1 MPHPWQAKKPPEV
14 PIRPANR
21 NPRFQAFG
29 RDTAAISAYRSVP
42 RSRLAIYGRYLL
54 MRAKV
59 RLAYRGDFV
68 LNAAG
73 DLLVAAIGVVFLWA
87 VFSHVPDIAGWG
99 FYEVLFIWGMAETA
113 TGLFFVLFQGLW
125 FVNQR
130 YLLHGELDRVL
141 LRPLDPYLQVL
152 MDNINLEDLPVGML
166 GIGMLAVAIPGLPP
180 LSLAQWVLLPVFIA
194 GGVAILGG
202 VLTGVSSAGFR
213 IHHRG
218 TAVGLV
224 YQASVFNRYPLD
236 IFHLRIQLFLTWIIP
251 FAFVAFFPATW
262 YCGRTE
268 WLSFVVV
275 QPLVAAAAFVI
286 GVTLWKKGML
296 SYRSPGT

>member
-1 MPHPWQAKKPPEV
+1 M
-14 PIRPANR
+14 RPATR
-21 NPRFQAFG
+21 DPKYQAFSREG
-29 RDTAAISAYRSVP
+29 GAVSAYVTAP
-42 RSRLAIYGRYLL
+42 TSRPAVYGRYLL

-59 RLAYRGDFV
+59 RLEYRGDFL

-73 DLLVAAIGVVFLWA
+73 DLLVAAVGVVFLWA
-87 VFSHVPDIAGWG
+87 IFSHVPDIAGWT
-99 FYEVLFIWGMAETA
+99 FHEVLFIWGMAETA

-130 YLLHGELDRVL
+130 YLLRGELDRVL

-152 MDNINLEDLPVGML
+152 MDNVNLEDLPVGLL
-166 GIGMLAVAIPGLPP
+166 GAGMLAVAIGGLDP
-180 LSLAQWVLLPVFIA
+180 LSLAQWLMLPVFIA

-224 YQASVFNRYPLD
+224 YQSAVFNRYPLD
-236 IFHLRIQLFLTWIIP
+236 IFQQRIQLMLTWVVP

-268 WLSFVVV
+268 WLPFAFAQPAVAGVVFCGG
-275 QPLVAAAAFVI
+275 VA
-286 GVTLWKKGML
+286 LWKRGLL

>member
-1 MPHPWQAKKPPEV
+1 M
-14 PIRPANR
+14 RPADR
-21 NPRFQAFG
+21 HPRHQAFS
-29 RDTAAISAYRSVP
+29 RAHARTSAYQTAPKHTLS
-42 RSRLAIYGRYLL
+42 IYWRYLL
-54 MRAKV
+54 MRVKV
-59 RLAYRGDFV
+59 RLAYRGDFL

-87 VFSHVPDIAGWG
+87 IFSHVPDIAGWS
-99 FYEVLFIWGMAETA
+99 FHEVLFIWGMAETA

-130 YLLHGELDRVL
+130 YLLRGELDRVL

-152 MDNINLEDLPVGML
+152 IDNVNIEDLPVGLL
-166 GIGMLAVAIPGLPP
+166 GAGMIAMAIPGLPP
-180 LSLAQWVLLPVFIA
+180 LSVAQWLMLPVFIA
-194 GGVAILGG
+194 GGIAILGG

-236 IFHLRIQLFLTWIIP
+236 IFHGRIQLLLTWVVP

-268 WLSFVVV
+268 WLPFAFA
-275 QPLVAAAAFVI
+275 QPVVAAAVLTG
-286 GVTLWKKGML
+286 GVALWKRGLL

>member
-1 MPHPWQAKKPPEV
+1 M
-14 PIRPANR
+14 RPASR
-21 NPRFQAFG
+21 HPRHQAFQ
-29 RDTAAISAYRSVP
+29 RTARAESAYTTAP
-42 RSRLAIYGRYLL
+42 TSRLAIYGRYLL

-59 RLAYRGDFV
+59 RLAYRGDFL
-68 LNAAG
+68 LNAVG

-87 VFSHVPDIAGWG
+87 VFSHVPDIAGWS
-99 FYEVLFIWGMAETA
+99 FSEVLLIWGLAETS

-125 FVNQR
+125 HVNQR
-130 YLLHGELDRVL
+130 YLLQGELDRVL
-141 LRPLDPYLQVL
+141 LRPLDPYTQVL
-152 MDNINLEDLPVGML
+152 LDNINLEDLPVGLL
-166 GIGMLAVAIPGLPP
+166 GVGMIAVALPGLPP
-180 LSLAQWVLLPVFIA
+180 LSWSQWVMLPVFVA

-224 YQASVFNRYPLD
+224 YQSAVFNRYPLD
-236 IFHLRIQLFLTWIIP
+236 IFHQRIQLALTWVVP

-268 WLSFVVV
+268 WLPFAFA
-275 QPLVAAAAFVI
+275 QPVVAAVVLI
-286 GVTLWKKGML
+286 GGVGLWRRGML
-296 SYRSPGT
+296 SYRSPGS